1 MNVTIRRLKSEE
13 ISEVASFI
21 ATGYQDDIF
30 FKWVV
35 PNDEDRHGVVT
46 EYYKIYLGATGAM
59 AYVAENDQGIT
70 VGASVW
76 LPHDVEVTI
85 YEEIDRVAGIYAPQ
99 FQAVANA
106 SHDSVPAEGA
116 FYELVGFV
124 TRKDLQGQGIGYQL
138 LKAHLD
144 AMDAEGI
151 PTYLEA
157 STPFHERSVYRKFGY
172 NHHGDT
178 IVFEDD
184 AAFLY
189 PLYRPVK
196 EVDSNA
202 KS

>member
-1 MNVTIRRLKSEE
+1 MTLTIRQLKSEE
-13 ISEVASFI
+13 ISDVASFI
-21 ATGYQDDIF
+21 ATGYQEDVF

-35 PNDEDRHGVVT
+35 PSDEDRHSVVNA
-46 EYYKIYLGATGAM
+46 YYKIYLGAEGAM
-59 AYVAENDQGIT
+59 AYVAEDTNGAM

-76 LPHDVEVTI
+76 LPHDVDTSI
-85 YEEIDRVAGIYAPQ
+85 YDDIEQVAGSYAPQ

-106 SHDSVPAEGA
+106 SHDSVPADGP

-144 AMDAEGI
+144 AMDEKGI

-157 STPFHERSVYRKFGY
+157 STPFHERSIYRKFGY
-172 NHHGDT
+172 DHHGDT
-178 IVFEDD
+178 IAFEND

-189 PLYRPVK
+189 PLYRP
-196 EVDSNA
+196 A
-202 KS
+202 KRIDKLC